1 MDEIKK
7 INIKKIASAR
17 QPESDRDPIDLREAE
32 QSIMA
37 DVKSRGL
44 GSTII
49 IILVLAAIIFGGIYM
64 LKKTGIWS
72 SASAPVVANAPAA
85 PAVNSNPSDYQAVFL
100 INGQVYFG
108 KLSSESSQF
117 PILRDIYYL
126 QVQEVLQPA
135 QTKDGKA
142 TQEKQQG
149 VSLVKLGGELH
160 GPTDEMRLN
169 RDQILLIE
177 NLRED
182 SNVVKAIAEYQ
193 AAQAKQ

>member
-17 QPESDRDPIDLREAE
+17 HRESDRDRIVLREAE

-85 PAVNSNPSDYQAVFL
+85 PAVNSKPRDYQAVFL

-117 PILRDIYYL
+117 PILR
-126 QVQEVLQPA
+126 
-135 QTKDGKA
+135 
-142 TQEKQQG
+142 
-149 VSLVKLGGELH
+149 
-160 GPTDEMRLN
+160 
-169 RDQILLIE
+169 
-177 NLRED
+177 
-182 SNVVKAIAEYQ
+182 
-193 AAQAKQ
+193 